1 MTTIMI
7 CGNEYG
13 LHWVYDSRLP
23 CKAFKFDDT
32 PLGSYWAISGA
43 FAGKPLAAIF
53 LQELN
58 KESPSY
64 VDPDWIGVLNAF
76 RIEIGSKEV
85 PQLGLNYPEFMSP
98 HASNMRLLAIDY
110 LNELALPDFNSD
122 KLRATAAMSQNL
134 NMQQIDAAVGYA
146 QAIKKDAEAQGIDPI
161 KQIDN
166 IFAGLSQ
173 LEQDELLSDIELL
186 KVDDAAFRAKLRQDL
201 DDLDSTFKEFYN
213 G

>member
-7 CGNEYG
+7 CGNEHG

-32 PLGSYWAISGA
+32 PPGSYWAISGA
-43 FAGKPLAAIF
+43 FAGKPLEAIF
-53 LQELN
+53 LQELD
-58 KESPSY
+58 KELPSY

-76 RIEIGSKEV
+76 RVEIGSKEV
-85 PQLGLNYPEFMSP
+85 PQLSLNYPEFISP
-98 HASNMRLLAIDY
+98 HADNMRLLAIDY
-110 LNELALPDFNSD
+110 LNDLALPDFNSD

-134 NMQQIDAAVGYA
+134 NMQQIDTAISYA
-146 QAIKKDAEAQGIDPI
+146 QAIKKDSESQGIDPI

-173 LEQDELLSDIELL
+173 IEKDELLTNIELL
-186 KVDDAAFRAKLRQDL
+186 RVDDKAFRAKLRQDL
-201 DDLDSTFKEFYN
+201 DDLDSTFKELHN